1 MAILKQAFYLL
12 INNTKEIV
20 FIASSFSKGS
30 EMLLQKVSLINWK
43 QKTRGKEKRRMQ
55 MWKQVGTSFAG

>member
-1 MAILKQAFYLL
+1 MAILKHAFYLL

-20 FIASSFSKGS
+20 FIASFSKGS

-43 QKTRGKEKRRMQ
+43 QKTRGKEQRRMQ
-55 MWKQVGTSFAG
+55 MRKQVGTVFAG